1 MLRRSYHL
9 GVRTYRIREAVVLY
23 IGLEAE
29 DERELYCGERKKRE
43 REREKERERKNER
56 RIVPRSIA
64 YTYDGKLP
72 PILDKLSTIL
82 EECRREVTTRSYRA
96 KPTICQALKANC
108 TPV

>member
-29 DERELYCGERKKRE
+29 DERVASRREEGRGNE
-43 REREKERERKNER
+43 RENRS
-56 RIVPRSIA
+56 SIA
-64 YTYDGKLP
+64 YTYEGKLP

-82 EECRREVTTRSYRA
+82 EECRREVTPRRA
-96 KPTICQALKANC
+96 FVSSKTDNLPGIKGNC
-108 TPV
+108 APV

>member
-29 DERELYCGERKKRE
+29 DERGLHRGERKEEGMNGK
-43 REREKERERKNER
+43 
-56 RIVPRSIA
+56 IAPRSIA
-64 YTYDGKLP
+64 YTYEGKLP

-82 EECRREVTTRSYRA
+82 EECRREVTPRRA
-96 KPTICQALKANC
+96 FVSSKTDNLPGIKGNC
-108 TPV
+108 APV